1 MKSNEDKNVRTQ
13 YSANKELTVVNFFS
27 GPGTG
32 KSTLAAELFAGMKKQ
47 NFKVEHIH
55 EAAKEYVWEEWSH
68 IFGEQD
74 YIFAHQH
81 RLIRRLTRHDID
93 YAVVD
98 SSILLSLFYMPDDFP
113 QSFRP
118 FVREV
123 FDSYDNINI
132 VLDRNPNIPYVQTGR
147 NESEQQAIEI
157 DQKVRR
163 YFADTGISYYRVMA
177 GDGAVAECMDIIG
190 AHYSSRNNC
199 PSCGEP
205 WLDHEFGVP
214 APYCP

>member
-1 MKSNEDKNVRTQ
+1 MSRST
-13 YSANKELTVVNFFS
+13 YSDNKKLAVVNFFG
-27 GPGTG
+27 GPGCG
-32 KSTLAAELFAGMKKQ
+32 KSTTAAGLFAEMKKKDF
-47 NFKVEHIH
+47 NVELIH
-55 EAAKEYVWEEWSH
+55 EAAKDFKWEDWDH

-81 RLIRRLTRHDID
+81 RLIRRLTRHEID

-132 VLDRNPNIPYVQTGR
+132 VLARNPNIHYVQTGR
-147 NESEQQAIEI
+147 NESEQQAIDI
-157 DQKVRR
+157 DRKVRQ
-163 YFADTGISYYRVMA
+163 YFEDAGIPHHWVMA
-177 GDGAVAECMDIIG
+177 GDHAVSDCMDIVVS
-190 AHYSSRNNC
+190 HHDLKNNC
-199 PSCGEP
+199 PSCGSAWE
-205 WLDHEFGVP
+205 DHEFAIP
-214 APYCP
+214 APYCPK

>member
-1 MKSNEDKNVRTQ
+1 MNRNTYND
-13 YSANKELTVVNFFS
+13 NKKLAVVNFFS

-32 KSTLAAELFAGMKKQ
+32 KSTLAAELFAAMKKKHY
-47 NFKVEHIH
+47 NVELIH
-55 EAAKEYVWEEWSH
+55 EAAKEYVWEEWAH

-81 RLIRRLTRHDID
+81 RLIRRLTRHNID

-118 FVREV
+118 FVKEV
-123 FDSYDNINI
+123 FDTYDNINI
-132 VLDRNPNIPYVQTGR
+132 VLDRNPAIPYVHTGR

-157 DQKVRR
+157 DLKVRK
-163 YFADTGISYYRVMA
+163 YFEDNNISHHVVQA
-177 GDGAVAECMDIIG
+177 GHAAVAECINIVDL
-190 AHYSSRNNC
+190 HDYNKRHNC
-199 PSCGEP
+199 PICGGLWVE
-205 WLDHEFGVP
+205 HEFAVP
-214 APYCP
+214 APYCPK

>member
-1 MKSNEDKNVRTQ
+1 MRRNTYFD
-13 YSANKELTVVNFFS
+13 NKKLAVVNFFG
-27 GPGTG
+27 GPGCG
-32 KSTLAAELFAGMKKQ
+32 KSTTAAELFAKMKKK
-47 NFKVEHIH
+47 NFNVELIH
-55 EAAKEYVWEEWSH
+55 EAAKDFKWEDWDH

-81 RLIRRLTRHDID
+81 RLIRRLTRHEID

-147 NESEQQAIEI
+147 NEDEQQAIEI
-157 DQKVRR
+157 DQKVRQ
-163 YFADTGISYYRVMA
+163 YFEDTGIPHHRVMA
-177 GDGAVAECMDIIG
+177 GDDAVSDCMDLIVS
-190 AHYSSRNNC
+190 HHSLKNNC
-199 PSCGEP
+199 PTCGEP
-205 WLDHEFGVP
+205 WDDHEFAIP
-214 APYCP
+214 APYCPK

>member
-1 MKSNEDKNVRTQ
+1 MTRSTYHDNKNL
-13 YSANKELTVVNFFS
+13 AVVNFFG
-27 GPGTG
+27 GPGCG
-32 KSTLAAELFAGMKKQ
+32 KSTLAAELFAGMKKK
-47 NFKVEHIH
+47 NFNVELIH
-55 EAAKEYVWEEWSH
+55 EAAKDFKWEDWDH

-98 SSILLSLFYMPDDFP
+98 SSILLSLFYMPSDFP
-113 QSFRP
+113 RSFRP

-132 VLDRNPNIPYVQTGR
+132 VLDRNPDIPYVQTGR

-157 DQKVRR
+157 DQKVRQ
-163 YFADTGISYYRVMA
+163 YFNDTDIPHHRVMA
-177 GDGAVAECMDIIG
+177 GDTAVIDCMDIV
-190 AHYSSRNNC
+190 ASHHSLRNNC
-199 PSCGEP
+199 PTCGEP
-205 WLDHEFGVP
+205 WMDHEFGVP
-214 APYCP
+214 APHCPK

>member
-1 MKSNEDKNVRTQ
+1 MCNTYNDNQK
-13 YSANKELTVVNFFS
+13 LTCVNLFG
-27 GPGTG
+27 GPGVG
-32 KSTLAAELFAGMKKQ
+32 KSTLAAELFANMKKH
-47 NFKVEHIH
+47 NFKVEYVH
-55 EAAKEYVWEEWSH
+55 EWIKGEGIWEGRN

-123 FDSYDNINI
+123 FDSYNNINI
-132 VLDRNPNIPYVQTGR
+132 FLNRNPSIPYVQTGR
-147 NESEQQAIEI
+147 NENREQAAELDRKIRE
-157 DQKVRR
+157 
-163 YFADTGISYYRVMA
+163 YFDDEGIQYHQVLAGESAAD
-177 GDGAVAECMDIIG
+177 ECMLIVTGHTD
-190 AHYSSRNNC
+190 RPDLVC
-199 PSCGEP
+199 PKCGQRWSEH
-205 WLDHEFGVP
+205 DFGVP
-214 APYCP
+214 EPFCP

>member
-32 KSTLAAELFAGMKKQ
+32 KSTLAAELFAKMKKKSF
-47 NFKVEHIH
+47 NVELIH
-55 EAAKEYVWEEWSH
+55 EAAKDFKWEDWDH

-81 RLIRRLTRHDID
+81 RLIRRLTRHDIK

-132 VLDRNPNIPYVQTGR
+132 VLDRNPDIPYVQTGR
-147 NESEQQAIEI
+147 NEDEAQAIEI
-157 DQKVRR
+157 DKKVRQ
-163 YFADTGISYYRVMA
+163 YFEDTGIPHCHVMA
-177 GDGAVAECMDIIG
+177 GDDAVSVCLSIIETH
-190 AHYSSRNNC
+190 ADRRKQT
-199 PSCGEP
+199 
-205 WLDHEFGVP
+205 
-214 APYCP
+214 

>member
-1 MKSNEDKNVRTQ
+1 MRNTYADNKNL
-13 YSANKELTVVNFFS
+13 AVVNFFG
-27 GPGTG
+27 GPGVG
-32 KSTLAAELFAGMKKQ
+32 KSTLAAELFAKMKKK
-47 NFKVEHIH
+47 NFNVELIH
-55 EAAKEYVWEEWSH
+55 EAAKEFVWEEWSH

-81 RLIRRLTRHDID
+81 RLIRRLTRHNID

-118 FVREV
+118 FVRDV

-132 VLDRNPNIPYVQTGR
+132 LLDRNPDLPYIQTGR

-157 DQKVRR
+157 DEKVRQ
-163 YFADTGISYYRVMA
+163 YFMDAGIPHHRITA
-177 GDGAVAECMDIIG
+177 GDRAVEECMDLVIS
-190 AHYSSRNNC
+190 HYSLKNNC
-199 PSCGEP
+199 PRCGEP
-205 WLDHEFGVP
+205 WMEHEFGVP
-214 APYCP
+214 APYCPK

>member
-1 MKSNEDKNVRTQ
+1 MSFRENQK
-13 YSANKELTVVNFFS
+13 LMCVNLFG
-27 GPGTG
+27 GPGVG
-32 KSTLAAELFAGMKKQ
+32 KSTLAAELFANMKKRS
-47 NFKVEHIH
+47 FKVEYVH
-55 EAAKEYVWEEWSH
+55 EWIKGEGIWEDWDH

-118 FVREV
+118 FVKDV
-123 FDSYDNINI
+123 FDSYNNINI
-132 VLDRNPNIPYVQTGR
+132 VLDRNPDIPYVQTGR

-199 PSCGEP
+199 PSCGES

>member
-1 MKSNEDKNVRTQ
+1 MSRNTYDD
-13 YSANKELTVVNFFS
+13 NKKLTVVNFFG
-27 GPGTG
+27 GPGIG
-32 KSTLAAELFAGMKKQ
+32 KSTTAAELFARMKKK
-47 NFKVEHIH
+47 NYPVELIH
-55 EAAKEYVWEEWSH
+55 EAAKDFKWEDWDH

-118 FVREV
+118 FVRDV

-132 VLDRNPNIPYVQTGR
+132 MLDRNPNLPYIQTGR

-157 DQKVRR
+157 DEKVRQ
-163 YFADTGISYYRVMA
+163 YFMDAGIPHHRIVA
-177 GDGAVAECMDIIG
+177 GDGAVEECMDLIVS
-190 AHYSSRNNC
+190 HYDLRNTC
-199 PSCGEP
+199 PTCGEP
-205 WLDHEFGVP
+205 WMDHEFGVP
-214 APYCP
+214 APYCPK